1 MEYAN
6 YSGLPLAL
14 ATIFHENIQEREL
27 FDSLP
32 EETQQK
38 LLLESI
44 RTPEDFHNCIIGWRK
59 KSDKEEP
66 LWRNYRWD
74 LEWHSRKTPAQ
85 WNIFQNR
92 PRKSRRKFWHTRIQ
106 FNPAMK
112 CMPMCR
118 ALAIFKPTA
127 GAPRGKMATLSR
139 RHGEHRIGNA
149 RQPSLDCPPR
159 SLYPIE

>member
-1 MEYAN
+1 MLIIPGCRLPWRLFFMKISRSVSCLTPSRRKRSKN
-6 YSGLPLAL
+6 YCWKAFGRRRIF
-14 ATIFHENIQEREL
+14 TIV
-27 FDSLP
+27 SL
-32 EETQQK
+32 
-38 LLLESI
+38 
-44 RTPEDFHNCIIGWRK
+44 GWRK